1 MRYIAEIRTYDHQW
15 LLVGKAEYFSDLFT
29 LIEYIQTNRKHDSH

>member
-15 LLVGKAEYFSDLFT
+15 LLVGKVEYLSDLFT
-29 LIEYIQTNRKHDSH
+29 LIKYIDKRKK